1 MQTTDRWSWLDLRL
15 VPPALTVWVL
25 TLLAPHLPT
34 RLLLALA
41 AASALGAAGL
51 LLAGR
56 SHRAGALRQVAA
68 RGVVIG
74 CLAAV
79 TVTGATAAVR
89 AQARAAA
96 PLLAFADRGSVVEV
110 LLELTDDPRPV
121 AGAGAARVLVHG
133 TASLAGDETGGDD
146 PVLLFGAAE
155 EWAGLLPGQSVRLH
169 VLVRPAEPRDDVV
182 AVLSARS
189 PPAPVG
195 GPGAVQDVAGSLRT
209 GLAESA
215 ARTLPDRAAGLL
227 PGLVVGDTRAMDPAL
242 VEEFRRAG
250 LAHLTAVSGANVAIV
265 VGLVLWPLR
274 ARAVDRRWQALAAAL
289 AIAGFV
295 VLARPGASVL
305 RAAAMGAVAVLALA
319 SGRARAAVPALAVT
333 VLVLLLLSPGL
344 ASDVG
349 FALSVS
355 ATAAI
360 VLLAPGW
367 SRALRRHRAPRPVA
381 DAVAVSAAAGLA
393 TAPLVAGLAG
403 LVSLVSLPANL
414 LAAPAV
420 PPATVLGVLAALV
433 SPAAPWLADVLT
445 WLAGWPVRWL
455 VVVAERAA
463 AVPDGTTGWPAG
475 TRGAVL
481 LAALLAVAVWALW
494 RWPRLRSL
502 ALAALV
508 GVVLIG
514 WPLRQVG
521 RGWPLPDTVVV
532 ACDVGQ
538 GDALVLP
545 TGPDEAVLVDAGPD
559 PALVDGCLRR
569 LGVDRLPLVLLS
581 HLDADHVGG
590 LAGALA
596 GRHVGE
602 VATGAL
608 TPDDE
613 RVPRLDRAVAEA
625 AARHVVLRPGDRRT
639 VGSAGFEVL
648 APDPAEAVAGAE
660 PNDLSLV
667 VRATQRGVRVLLT
680 GDLGAGAEAR
690 LVAAGLDLGA
700 DVFKVP
706 HHGSADA
713 DPGFLAASG
722 AAVALISVGAD
733 NSYGHPTRRLLD
745 WVADAGMRTYR
756 TDRHGD
762 VAVVGRAGEWGV
774 AVRGPDAVLRAD
786 ADAPPP
792 EAGPAGA
799 RPAGVVVNRR
809 RRPGPVGA
817 PWQHGCV
824 ATAAPPAPTSRLRVV
839 VGEEELLRARAVSAV
854 RAAVRENHPDSEE
867 HELPAAGLAVGQL
880 ADVLAPSLFGGHRLV
895 VVTGA
900 QESAAALAESLV
912 SYTKEPDPELTL
924 VVVHSGGKRNEA
936 LLKAFKA
943 AGAAVDECPK
953 ISSAGERVAFVRN
966 EVRFAG
972 GKITPDAVTALL
984 EAVGNDLRGLSAAA
998 SQLVSDFGGVID
1010 ADAVARFH
1018 RGQAEVTGFTVA
1030 ERVLVGDM
1038 AGSVEMLRWALDRG
1052 VAHVLIADA
1061 LADGVRTAARVASL
1075 NTTNIGEL
1083 ARQLKL
1089 PPWKVK
1095 KAQAQARGWSIDA
1108 LQQAIGVA
1116 ADLNADVK
1124 GAAASAD
1131 YALERAIRR
1140 MVDIRAAAAGGRAR
1154 ALR

>member
-25 TLLAPHLPT
+25 TLLAPHLPAG
-34 RLLLALA
+34 LLLALA

-56 SHRAGALRQVAA
+56 SHGARRQLAA

-79 TVTGATAAVR
+79 TVTGATSAVR

-96 PLLAFADRGSVVEV
+96 PLLAIADRGSVVEV

-133 TASLAGDETGGDD
+133 IASLPGDETGGGD

-169 VLVRPAEPRDDVV
+169 ALVRPAEPGDDVV

-189 PPAPVG
+189 PPDPVG

-227 PGLVVGDTRAMDPAL
+227 PGLVVGDTSAMDPAL

-319 SGRARAAVPALAVT
+319 SGRVRAAVPALAVT

-344 ASDVG
+344 AGDVG
-349 FALSVS
+349 FALSVA

-481 LAALLAVAVWALW
+481 LAVLLAVVVWALW
-494 RWPRLRSL
+494 RWPRLRPL
-502 ALAALV
+502 AVAALV
-508 GVVLIG
+508 GVVLVG
-514 WPLRQVG
+514 WPLRQAG

-559 PALVDGCLRR
+559 PVLVDGCLRR

-596 GRHVGE
+596 GRDVGE

-625 AARHVVLRPGDRRT
+625 GARHVVLRPGDRRT

-667 VRATQRGVRVLLT
+667 VRATQRGLRVLLT

-745 WVADAGMRTYR
+745 WLADAGMRTYR
-756 TDRHGD
+756 TDRDGD

-774 AVRGPDAVLRAD
+774 AVRGPDAVLRAG
-786 ADAPPP
+786 ADAQPP
-792 EAGPAGA
+792 EAGTPKGSTSGARRAGAVATRSATRSCRRPVAAWARGNRSTSGTDLPAPGRGGRGGAAARPSRLRGARGGPRAPPRQRGARAPRSRPGGRPAGRRAGPLPVRWAPAGRRHRGAGVRGGAGRLPGELHQGA
-799 RPAGVVVNRR
+799 RPGAHAGRRPLRREAERGAAEGVQGSRGGGRRVPEDQLCGGAGRLRAQRGAVRRRQDHPRCGDRVAGRGGQRPPRAVCGRQPARVGLRRGHRRRR
-809 RRPGPVGA
+809 RRPVPPRPGRGHRVHRRRAGAGRGHGRLGGDVAVGA
-817 PWQHGCV
+817 G
-824 ATAAPPAPTSRLRVV
+824 SR
-839 VGEEELLRARAVSAV
+839 GGPRADRRCARRRGA
-854 RAAVRENHPDSEE
+854 
-867 HELPAAGLAVGQL
+867 
-880 ADVLAPSLFGGHRLV
+880 HRRS
-895 VVTGA
+895 GR
-900 QESAAALAESLV
+900 LAE
-912 SYTKEPDPELTL
+912 
-924 VVVHSGGKRNEA
+924 H
-936 LLKAFKA
+936 
-943 AGAAVDECPK
+943 DE
-953 ISSAGERVAFVRN
+953 
-966 EVRFAG
+966 
-972 GKITPDAVTALL
+972 
-984 EAVGNDLRGLSAAA
+984 
-998 SQLVSDFGGVID
+998 
-1010 ADAVARFH
+1010 H
-1018 RGQAEVTGFTVA
+1018 R
-1030 ERVLVGDM
+1030 
-1038 AGSVEMLRWALDRG
+1038 
-1052 VAHVLIADA
+1052 
-1061 LADGVRTAARVASL
+1061 
-1075 NTTNIGEL
+1075 
-1083 ARQLKL
+1083 
-1089 PPWKVK
+1089 
-1095 KAQAQARGWSIDA
+1095 
-1108 LQQAIGVA
+1108 
-1116 ADLNADVK
+1116 
-1124 GAAASAD
+1124 
-1131 YALERAIRR
+1131 
-1140 MVDIRAAAAGGRAR
+1140 
-1154 ALR
+1154 